1 MHRCGKNTMSENE
14 LKKIDAL
21 EEEIRLKAE
30 VGWRSTIVTLLRSG
44 MVELARDGWTIFPPE
59 YFTNQGFPDR
69 MIWELV
75 KDYDG
80 CSLDGRGDTV
90 RGVYYLDFLRRLE
103 SLFNLQV
110 EGKIGRGSQAGEII
124 KAIHTQLG
132 IDRDE

>member
-1 MHRCGKNTMSENE
+1 MSEDE
-14 LKKIDAL
+14 LRKIDAL
-21 EEEIRLKAE
+21 EEEIGLAQE

-59 YFTNQGFPDR
+59 YFTKQGFPDR

-80 CSLDGRGDTV
+80 CSLDGRGDSV
-90 RGVYYLDFLRRLE
+90 RGVSYLDFLRRLK
-103 SLFNLQV
+103 SLFNV
-110 EGKIGRGSQAGEII
+110 EAEGKIGRGSQAGEII

>member
-1 MHRCGKNTMSENE
+1 MSEDE
-14 LKKIDAL
+14 LRKIDRL
-21 EEEIRLKAE
+21 EEEIGLAQE

-44 MVELARDGWTIFPPE
+44 LVKLHRDGWTIFPPE
-59 YFTNQGFPDR
+59 HFTGQGFPDR
-69 MIWELV
+69 MIFELI
-75 KDYDG
+75 KDHDG

-90 RGVYYLDFLRRLE
+90 RGVYYLDFLRRLK